1 MRLSVTTM
9 NVHPRDRTSFIWKGR
24 FFHLE
29 WKISSIYF
37 GRYLFFAYICIITIK
52 GVTMLRQN
60 QIAQVIDIQE
70 ATYKPSKG
78 EILREQLQQIKNYPE
93 YASIITGLRR
103 VGKSTLLRQ
112 IAKSKQYKHTTYLNF
127 DDIRLTN
134 FETDD
139 FNRLYKEIK
148 DRESEELFFDEIQ
161 LVKGWEIFIHQLL
174 REGYTVYISG
184 SNATLLSV
192 DLGTH
197 LTGRNLQKE
206 LFPFSYTE
214 FLTFEKMEASAA
226 SFQKYM
232 LRGGIPEYLRT
243 QEPLILSSLLDDV
256 LIRDIAVNKGVSNVQ
271 SLRQLA
277 IYLLTNIGKPYS
289 ANRLKSVCGVSSST
303 TVSDYISY
311 MIDAYLVGSIGL
323 YSNSLQVT
331 ARNPKKV
338 YCYDTGLIA
347 SLSLS
352 KTPDKGRLL
361 ENQVFIWLRHKYALY
376 HIFYER
382 GKGECD
388 FVAVDTTNHPELL
401 LQVCYELN
409 DDNFQREMN
418 GLTEAMQ
425 KYQLRVGFIITADVE
440 DEFNTEA
447 GKVNVVKAW
456 KWMSGH

>member
-1 MRLSVTTM
+1 
-9 NVHPRDRTSFIWKGR
+9 
-24 FFHLE
+24 
-29 WKISSIYF
+29 
-37 GRYLFFAYICIITIK
+37 
-52 GVTMLRQN
+52 MLRQN

-70 ATYKPSKG
+70 ATYKPRHG
-78 EILREQLQQIKNYPE
+78 EILREQLPHIKNVSE
-93 YASIITGLRR
+93 YASIITGMRR

-112 IAKSKQYKHTTYLNF
+112 IATSKKYQHVTYLNF
-127 DDIRLTN
+127 DDIRLTA
-134 FETDD
+134 FEADD
-139 FNRLYKEIK
+139 FNRLYNEIRARGAK
-148 DRESEELFFDEIQ
+148 ELFFDEIQ

-174 REGYTVYISG
+174 REDYTIYISG

-197 LTGRNLQKE
+197 LTGRHLQNE

-214 FLTFEKMEASAA
+214 FLTFEKLEASAA
-226 SFQKYM
+226 TFQQYM
-232 LRGGIPEYLRT
+232 LKGGIPEYLRT

-277 IYLLTNIGKPYS
+277 VYLLSNIGKPYS
-289 ANRLKSVCGVSSST
+289 ANRLKSVCGVASST

-311 MIDAYLVGSIGL
+311 MIDAYLIGSIGL
-323 YSNSLQVT
+323 YSDSLQVT

-361 ENQVFIWLRHKYALY
+361 ENMVFIWLRHHYALD
-376 HIFYER
+376 HIFYEQ
-382 GKGECD
+382 GDGECD
-388 FVAVDTTNHPELL
+388 FVAVDTANHPELL
-401 LQVCYELN
+401 IQVCYELN

-418 GLTEAMQ
+418 GLTEAMR
-425 KYQLRVGFIITADVE
+425 KYQLHEGFIITADDE
-440 DEFNTEA
+440 DEFSTEA

-456 KWMSGH
+456 KWMSEH

>member
-1 MRLSVTTM
+1 
-9 NVHPRDRTSFIWKGR
+9 
-24 FFHLE
+24 
-29 WKISSIYF
+29 
-37 GRYLFFAYICIITIK
+37 
-52 GVTMLRQN
+52 MLRQN

-70 ATYKPSKG
+70 ATYKPRHG
-78 EILREQLQQIKNYPE
+78 EILREQLPHIKNVSE
-93 YASIITGLRR
+93 YASIITGMRR

-112 IAKSKQYKHTTYLNF
+112 IATSKKYQHVTYLNF
-127 DDIRLTN
+127 DDIRLTG
-134 FETDD
+134 FEADD
-139 FNRLYKEIK
+139 FNRLYKEIRT
-148 DRESEELFFDEIQ
+148 RESKELFFDEIQ

-174 REGYTVYISG
+174 REDYTIYISG

-197 LTGRNLQKE
+197 LTGRHLQNE

-214 FLTFEKMEASAA
+214 FLTFEKLEASAA
-226 SFQKYM
+226 TFQQYM
-232 LRGGIPEYLRT
+232 LKGGIPEYLRT

-277 IYLLTNIGKPYS
+277 VYLLSNIGKPYS
-289 ANRLKSVCGVSSST
+289 ANRLKSVCGVASST

-311 MIDAYLVGSIGL
+311 MMDAYLIGSIGL
-323 YSNSLQVT
+323 YSDSLQVT

-361 ENQVFIWLRHKYALY
+361 ENMVFIWLRHHYALN
-376 HIFYER
+376 HIFYEQ
-382 GKGECD
+382 GEGECD
-388 FVAVDTTNHPELL
+388 FVAVDTANHPELL
-401 LQVCYELN
+401 IQVCYELN

-418 GLTEAMQ
+418 GLTEAMR
-425 KYQLRVGFIITADVE
+425 KYQLHEGFIITADDE
-440 DEFNTEA
+440 DEFSTEA

-456 KWMSGH
+456 KWMSEH